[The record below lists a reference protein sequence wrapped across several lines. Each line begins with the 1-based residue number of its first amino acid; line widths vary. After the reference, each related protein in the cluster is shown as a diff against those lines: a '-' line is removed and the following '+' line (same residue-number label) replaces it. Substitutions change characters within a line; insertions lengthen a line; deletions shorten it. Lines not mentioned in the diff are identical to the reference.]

1 MPSCL
6 CAFLPRKDADGIC
19 ANAGWHCLCTIKS
32 QNTLE
37 NLNPIKLYD
46 FIFFEFPIL
55 LFSRFTFV
63 ICAFA
68 WIGLAMDGGWN
79 ECYTYG
85 VPVISFTFPSI
96 FTIQMDSNQKA
107 RLLHNFRHWA
117 KTHWRW
123 LWHLFFPCTYVQYIY
138 MYIFIHLFRL
148 FCHSFV
154 IVQLMRAQLYRRY
167 SISFDSFYLLYVCF
181 AIVAIRI
188 RIYSEIVRLLLLI
201 NFNVT

>member
-1 MPSCL
+1 MLLFFLHLLRTAPSPSSSSTSSLIHAIRNRASVGFSDDMLCL
-6 CAFLPRKDADGIC
+6 HACVLFYRRKDADGIC

-79 ECYTYG
+79 ECYTYD

-96 FTIQMDSNQKA
+96 FTFRWIQTRKPGCSI
-107 RLLHNFRHWA
+107 
-117 KTHWRW
+117 T
-123 LWHLFFPCTYVQYIY
+123 
-138 MYIFIHLFRL
+138 
-148 FCHSFV
+148 FV
-154 IVQLMRAQLYRRY
+154 IGRKHIDDGFGIYFSRVHMY
-167 SISFDSFYLLYVCF
+167 STYTCIFSSICSVYFVT
-181 AIVAIRI
+181 
-188 RIYSEIVRLLLLI
+188 RLSL
-201 NFNVT
+201 FS

>member
-1 MPSCL
+1 MLCL
-6 CAFLPRKDADGIC
+6 HACVLFYRRKDADGIC

-79 ECYTYG
+79 ECYTYD

-96 FTIQMDSNQKA
+96 FTFRWIQTRKPGCSITFVIGRKHIDDGFGIYFSRVHMYVHIHVYFHPFVPFILSLVCHCSANASTALPQVFYFI
-107 RLLHNFRHWA
+107 RFI
-117 KTHWRW
+117 
-123 LWHLFFPCTYVQYIY
+123 LFVVCMFCHRRYSHP
-138 MYIFIHLFRL
+138 HLFRNR
-148 FCHSFV
+148 STV
-154 IVQLMRAQLYRRY
+154 A
-167 SISFDSFYLLYVCF
+167 FD
-181 AIVAIRI
+181 
-188 RIYSEIVRLLLLI
+188 
-201 NFNVT
+201 

>member
-1 MPSCL
+1 MLLFFLHLLQRSLLHLHLQLHLSYMPSGIEASVGFSDDMLCL
-6 CAFLPRKDADGIC
+6 HACVLFYRE
-19 ANAGWHCLCTIKS
+19 NMRTEYVR
-32 QNTLE
+32 TLTGTVCVQ
-37 NLNPIKLYD
+37 LNRRTHWRIW
-46 FIFFEFPIL
+46 IL
-55 LFSRFTFV
+55 LSYTISFSLNFPFSCSPATFV

-123 LWHLFFPCTYVQYIY
+123 LWHLFFPCTYVRTYTC
-138 MYIFIHLFRL
+138 IFSSICSVYFVTRLSLF
-148 FCHSFV
+148 S
-154 IVQLMRAQLYRRY
+154 
-167 SISFDSFYLLYVCF
+167 
-181 AIVAIRI
+181 
-188 RIYSEIVRLLLLI
+188 
-201 NFNVT
+201 